1 MEQHAVPR
9 QITTFEFKLIGFLTL
24 KQFAYM
30 VAAAGVAVLVYFL
43 IPIPILNVISATL
56 TFGIGAFFAYF
67 KYNERSL
74 DIWAKNLITRLISPS
89 QYLYRK
95 RNSPPHFL
103 DDVFIQA
110 DSATTSTHMEA
121 KQKLSSY
128 VASQGA
134 VSKNTDKQRIN
145 ELLSTGNNSI
155 AQPQV
160 APQSEPNTI
169 VTSQSP
175 NEQIITAAT
184 NQTKAPSLAGV
195 VRNRKELPLP
205 NIMVYIKDI
214 SGKIVRIL
222 KTNQKG
228 VFATFHPLLEGEYD
242 IDIKDLGGR
251 YFFDKMKLSVPMMA
265 DTSLSVYSKEV
276 L

>member
-24 KQFAYM
+24 KQFLYM
-30 VAAAGVAVLVYFL
+30 VVAAGIAVLVYFL
-43 IPIPILNVISATL
+43 TPIPIVNIISATL
-56 TFGIGAFFAYF
+56 VFGVGAFFAYF

-89 QYLYRK
+89 QYLYIK
-95 RNSPPHFL
+95 RNYPPSFL
-103 DDVFIQA
+103 NDVFIQA

-128 VASQGA
+128 VASQGST
-134 VSKNTDKQRIN
+134 SKNTDKQKVN
-145 ELLSTGNNSI
+145 ELLSTGNGAAIQS
-155 AQPQV
+155 QPAAKAESNTVV
-160 APQSEPNTI
+160 ASEPTELQT
-169 VTSQSP
+169 VASP
-175 NEQIITAAT
+175 TQA
-184 NQTKAPSLAGV
+184 KAPSLAGV

-205 NIMVYIKDI
+205 NIMVYIKDT

-242 IDIKDLGGR
+242 VDIKDLGGR
-251 YFFDKMKLSVPMMA
+251 YFFDNMKLSVPMMA
-265 DTSLSVYSKEV
+265 NAPLSVYSKEV